1 MKISMNLLLWATHI
15 TEDHFPILA
24 ELKKVGYDGVE
35 IPIFEGETDHFA
47 RIGAELKNHGLGCTC
62 VTVATPD
69 ADPRK
74 GDQAAVDHLKW
85 ALDCA
90 KACGGELLCG
100 PFHQPLGEFTGQ
112 PPTDKERGNA
122 AEVHRKAA
130 DYAQS
135 LGLKMAMEYLN
146 RFECY
151 MLTTAADAA
160 AHVRR
165 VDHPAFGTMYDTFH
179 ANIEEK
185 DGPAA
190 LRAAAKEIIHFHVSA
205 NDRGT
210 PGKGHI
216 DYLSHFK
223 VLRETGYDGWLTI
236 EAFGRALPDLAAAT
250 KVWRDFFPSK
260 DEVYIEGLKMIK
272 QTWANAG

>member
-15 TEDHFPILA
+15 TDEHFPILA
-24 ELKKVGYDGVE
+24 ELKGLGYDGVE
-35 IPIFEGETDHFA
+35 IPIFEGDVAHFEK
-47 RIGAELKNHGLGCTC
+47 IGAELKNQGLGCTC

-90 KACGGELLCG
+90 KACGGDYLCG
-100 PFHQPLGEFTGQ
+100 PFHQPLGEFTGD
-112 PPTDKERGNA
+112 PPTDAERGNA
-122 AEVHRKAA
+122 ANVHTQAA

-151 MLTTAADAA
+151 MFTTMADAA

-165 VDHPAFGTMYDTFH
+165 VNHPAFKTMYDTFH

-190 LRAAAKEIIHFHVSA
+190 LRAAKDELLHFHVSA

-216 DYLSHFK
+216 DYLAHFK
-223 VLRETGYDGWLTI
+223 VLREIGYDGWLCI

-250 KVWRDFFPSK
+250 KVWRDFFPAK
-260 DEVYIEGLKMIK
+260 EEVYTEGIKMI
-272 QTWANAG
+272 QQMWAAAG